1 MHIRDLTFPP
11 VALAALLLLT
21 PLGAQAQQAQIY
33 GRLNTAIEHLRISSG
48 ATLERLSNNRS
59 VLGFRGEEDL
69 GDGLKAIWQI
79 EGSLSLDTGAGGP
92 ANRDTRLGLTGPW
105 GTAFAGV
112 WTLPY
117 TSATSDFDP
126 FYPTTAGYM
135 ALMGNGAA
143 STTDHLID
151 RSAFDRRQQNQL
163 QYWSPVMG
171 GLSARLAYSPN
182 EGEEGAGGAR
192 PSLGSASLSYA
203 GGAWTGVLAY
213 EQHRHYQAAQTSDDA
228 LKAALA
234 YRQGAL
240 RLGVIVERLSYG
252 LAAGRLRR
260 DAVYVSAGYR
270 VGAVTGSL
278 GLSRAS
284 DGRGPLGTNAGGLHA
299 GADTAAWQLTLGL
312 EYAFSPRVAGYS
324 YVSRLD
330 NESGAGYGLAINGL
344 GSQRG
349 ADLALLAA
357 GLRYNF

>member
-1 MHIRDLTFPP
+1 MRVRERFSLSLFSIAL
-11 VALAALLLLT
+11 LAAA
-21 PLGAQAQQAQIY
+21 GAQAQQAQIY
-33 GRLNTAIEHLRISSG
+33 GRLNTAVEHLRVGGTAS
-48 ATLERLSNNRS
+48 LERLSSNRS

-79 EGSLSLDTGAGGP
+79 EGSLSLDTGVGSP
-92 ANRDTRLGLTGPW
+92 ANRDTRLGLAGPW

-117 TSATSDFDP
+117 TSATSDFDA

-151 RSAFDRRQQNQL
+151 RTAFDRRQQNQL
-163 QYWSPVMG
+163 QYWSPLLLG
-171 GLSARLAYSPN
+171 GLSAHLAYSPN
-182 EGEEGAGGAR
+182 EGEQGAGGAR

-203 GGAWTGVLAY
+203 DGPWTGVLAY
-213 EQHRHYQAAQTSDDA
+213 EQHRHYQTAQGSDAAA
-228 LKAALA
+228 KVALA
-234 YRQGAL
+234 YRQGPL
-240 RLGVIVERLSYG
+240 KLGAIVERLSYG

-260 DAVYVSAGYR
+260 DSVYVSAAYR
-270 VGAVTGSL
+270 VGAVTGSV
-278 GLSRAS
+278 GLSRAGA
-284 DGRGPLGTNAGGLHA
+284 GRGPAGTNAGGLYA
-299 GADTAAWQLTLGL
+299 GADTAAWQLTMGL
-312 EYAFSPRVAGYS
+312 DYAFSPRVSVYS
-324 YVSRLD
+324 YFSRLA

-349 ADLALLAA
+349 ADLSLLAA